1 MLKII
6 LPILVTCF
14 TLSLSAQEADTIPK
28 KYLNEVV
35 VSANRWE
42 QNLSQVPARIA
53 KIEKSTIQFF
63 NPQTAADLLGLSN
76 QVFIQKSQ
84 LGGGSPMLRGF
95 ATNRV
100 LLVVDGVRLNNA
112 IFRGGNVQ
120 NVISLD
126 ANAIQESEVIF
137 GPGSVIYGSDA
148 IGGVM
153 DFHTLTPTFATNSK
167 TTFNAQ
173 ALARYSTANKENTGH
188 LHFNIGL
195 KNFAFTTSVTRSVYD
210 DLIMGS
216 RGPIEYT
223 RPEYQERE
231 NNTNTT
237 LINPDI
243 NKQIGSGYAQLNA
256 MQKVRF
262 KWKDVLDLTY
272 SFHFS
277 ETSDVPRY
285 DRLILKNAQGVFTNA
300 EWYYGPQRW
309 RMHSIQAK
317 INANKIFADEIK
329 LVLAQQSYDE
339 SRHNR
344 NYAGGNANRRTN
356 RFESVEAFSVN
367 LDMNKSFS
375 EKTSLFYGAEIV
387 TNAVSSSANRVDI
400 VTGDVTDVST
410 RYPDGSDW
418 RSVAAY
424 ASIRHQINTNVTM
437 NASAR
442 YTHVYTHSSFDKTFF
457 SFPFDEATLNNG
469 AWNGSIGTSVKMS
482 DDFRIYYTV
491 STGFRAPNVDD
502 IGRVFDSQPGSVI
515 VPNPNLKPETAY
527 NLETGFAGR
536 IHKNITVD
544 AAFYYTILDNAIV
557 RGDFLFNGEDS
568 IDYDGT
574 LSRVLALQN
583 TNRVLILGGQLGVKI
598 DLLKGLSL
606 QSNINLQRGEE
617 KDIATGNLYSPTHVP
632 PTFGSTQFSYQR
644 KKWRGTVYVVYNGA
658 VRFENLALTER
669 ADAHLYA
676 KDKDGNPHVP
686 NWHTWN
692 AKFSYDVT
700 KKITC
705 DVGIENIADVR
716 YRPYS
721 SGISAPGRNFIFAL
735 RGSI

>member
-1 MLKII
+1 MKKL
-6 LPILVTCF
+6 LCGYCLVASICVYGQQTD
-14 TLSLSAQEADTIPK
+14 TLQN
-28 KYLNEVV
+28 KYLDEVV

-42 QNLSQVPARIA
+42 QNLSEVPARIA
-53 KIEKSTIQFF
+53 KIEKSDIQFF

-100 LLVVDGVRLNNA
+100 LLVIDGVRLNNA

-153 DFHTLTPTFATNSK
+153 DFHTLTPTFSTSGK

-173 ALARYSTANKENTGH
+173 ALARYSTANQENTGH
-188 LHFNIGL
+188 VHFNIGL
-195 KNFAFTTSVTRSVYD
+195 KNFAFTTSVTKSIYD
-210 DLIMGS
+210 DLTMGS

-223 RPEYQERE
+223 RPDYQGRE
-231 NNTNTT
+231 NNSNTT

-243 NKQIGSGYAQLNA
+243 NKQIGSAYEQLNA

-262 KWKDVLDLTY
+262 RLKDILDLTY

-285 DRLILKNAQGVFTNA
+285 DRLILKNAQSVFANA

-309 RMHSIQAK
+309 RMHSLQAK
-317 INANKIFADEIK
+317 IKANKIFADEIK
-329 LVLAQQSYDE
+329 FVLAHQSYDE
-339 SRHNR
+339 SRHTR
-344 NYAGGNANRRTN
+344 NFAGSNANRRTN
-356 RFESVEAFSVN
+356 RFESVDAFSANV
-367 LDMNKSFS
+367 DVSKSFS
-375 EKTSLFYGAEIV
+375 EKTSLFYGAEFV
-387 TNAVSSSANRVDI
+387 TNEVLSIANRVDI
-400 VTGDVTDVST
+400 ITGDVTDVST

-418 RSVAAY
+418 RSLAAY
-424 ASIRHQINTNVTM
+424 ASVRHQLTNNVTF
-437 NASAR
+437 NASVR
-442 YTHVYTHSSFDKTFF
+442 YTHVHTYSVFDKTFF
-457 SFPFDEATLNNG
+457 PFPFDDATLNNG
-469 AWNGSIGTSVKMS
+469 AWNGSVGTTFKMN
-482 DDFRIYYTV
+482 DDFKIYYNV

-502 IGRVFDSQPGSVI
+502 IGRVFDSQPGSVT
-515 VPNPNLKPETAY
+515 VPNPSLKPETVY
-527 NLETGFAGR
+527 NFETGFAGK
-536 IHKNITVD
+536 IHPNITVD

-583 TNRVLILGGQLGVKI
+583 TNRVVVMGGQVGVKI
-598 DLLKGLSL
+598 DVLKGLSL

-617 KDIATGNLYSPTHVP
+617 KDFATGNIYSPTHVP
-632 PTFGSTQFSYQR
+632 PTFGNTQINYQR
-644 KKWRGTVYVVYNGA
+644 KKWRATVYVLYNGT

-676 KDKDGNPHVP
+676 KDKDGNPYVP

-700 KKITC
+700 KNITC
-705 DVGIENIADVR
+705 DVGIENIADIR

-735 RGSI
+735 RGKF

>member
-1 MLKII
+1 MKKL
-6 LPILVTCF
+6 LCGYCLVASICVYGQQTD
-14 TLSLSAQEADTIPK
+14 TLQN
-28 KYLNEVV
+28 KYLDEVV

-42 QNLSQVPARIA
+42 QNLSEVPARIA
-53 KIEKSTIQFF
+53 KIEKSDIQFF

-153 DFHTLTPTFATNSK
+153 DFHTLTPTFSTSGK

-173 ALARYSTANKENTGH
+173 ALARYASANQENTGH
-188 LHFNIGL
+188 VHFNIGL
-195 KNFAFTTSVTRSVYD
+195 KNFAFTSSVTKSIYD
-210 DLIMGS
+210 DLTMGS

-223 RPEYQERE
+223 RPDYQGRE
-231 NNTNTT
+231 NNANTT

-243 NKQIGSGYAQLNA
+243 NKQIGSGYEQLNA

-262 KWKDVLDLTY
+262 RLKDVLDLTY

-285 DRLILKNAQGVFTNA
+285 DRLILKNAQGVFANA

-309 RMHSIQAK
+309 RMHSLQAK
-317 INANKIFADEIK
+317 IKANKIFADEIK
-329 LVLAQQSYDE
+329 LVLAHQSYDE

-344 NYAGGNANRRTN
+344 NYSGGNANRRTN
-356 RFESVEAFSVN
+356 RFESVDAISANVD
-367 LDMNKSFS
+367 LSKSFS
-375 EKTSLFYGAEIV
+375 EKTSLFYGAEFV
-387 TNAVSSSANRVDI
+387 TNEVSSTANRVDI
-400 VTGDVTDVST
+400 ITGDVTDVST

-418 RSVAAY
+418 RSLAAY
-424 ASIRHQINTNVTM
+424 ASIRHQLTSNVTL

-442 YTHVYTHSSFDKTFF
+442 YTHVHTKSVFDKTFF
-457 SFPFDEATLNNG
+457 PFPFDEANLNNG
-469 AWNGSIGTSVKMS
+469 AWNGSMGATFKINDDLKM
-482 DDFRIYYTV
+482 YYNV

-527 NLETGFAGR
+527 NFETGFAGK
-536 IHKNITVD
+536 IHPNITVD
-544 AAFYYTILDNAIV
+544 ASFYYTILDNAIV

-583 TNRVLILGGQLGVKI
+583 TNRVVVMGGQVGVKV
-598 DLLKGLSL
+598 DVLKGLSL

-617 KDIATGNLYSPTHVP
+617 KDFATGNIYSPTHVP
-632 PTFGSTQFSYQR
+632 PSFGSTQINYQR
-644 KKWRGTVYVVYNGA
+644 KKWRATVYVLYNGT

-676 KDKDGNPHVP
+676 KDKDGNPYVP

-700 KKITC
+700 KNITC
-705 DVGIENIADVR
+705 DVGIENIADIR

-721 SGISAPGRNFIFAL
+721 SGISAPGRNFIFTL
-735 RGSI
+735 RGKF